1 MDTSD
6 LIIEYSEG
14 DFADAYRGL
23 LPQGEYWQDTENAE
37 LTNTINGIAK
47 DFKKTH
53 DDIELSLLTEFE
65 EQGFSWKVR
74 DYQSLLG
81 TMGSNGLVYDDV
93 KRPNLILIDLF
104 SYDNDAAISAFENVR
119 LPHTEFH
126 WLYPLEAETKF
137 EQATALTIKPELS
150 SLLEVEA
157 KTQILCRTA
166 ITWQLE
172 IGDTE

>member
-6 LIIEYSEG
+6 LIIEYSES

-23 LPQGEYWQDTENAE
+23 LPQGEYWQDIENAE

-65 EQGFSWKVR
+65 EQGFGWKIR

-93 KRPNLILIDLF
+93 KRPNLILIDLL
-104 SYDNDAAISAFENVR
+104 SYDNRTAISAFEKVR
-119 LPHTEFH
+119 LPHTAFH
-126 WLYPLEAETKF
+126 WMYPLEAKTQF

-150 SLLEVEA
+150 SQLEIDAEA
-157 KTQILCRTA
+157 QILCRTA

-172 IGDTE
+172 IGDPE